1 MRRVVCLCMVLL
13 LAGCGGA
20 ALSHDGGR
28 ATLPGP
34 LPSGVRF
41 AAATSKAQAPP
52 FSLKLLDG
60 TPVQAAKLWGDRPVV
75 VFFFASWC
83 SRCAAQQDRLAPLVK
98 RYRDVVTFVGVGA
111 QDKAP
116 AVKSWLD
123 AHDVTYPVAIDG
135 GQDMWRRYAVRQ
147 PPAVVLI
154 APGGKLERGW
164 TGGVTT
170 DVLDTEL
177 KRLVQR

>member
-1 MRRVVCLCMVLL
+1 VRPVLVALL
-13 LAGCGGA
+13 LVLVAGCGGD
-20 ALSHDGGR
+20 ALPRDGGR

-41 AAATSKAQAPP
+41 AAPASTAEAPP
-52 FSLKLLDG
+52 FSLELLDG
-60 TPVQAAKLWGDRPVV
+60 TPVQASKLWRDRPVV

-83 SRCAAQQDRLAPLVK
+83 SRCATQQERLAPLVK
-98 RYRDVVTFVGVGA
+98 RYRDVVTFVGVGG
-111 QDKAP
+111 QDKPP

-135 GQDMWRRYAVRQ
+135 GLDMWRRYAVRQ

-154 APGGKLERGW
+154 APGGKLLRGW
-164 TGGVTT
+164 TGGVST

-177 KRLVQR
+177 ERIVER

>member
-1 MRRVVCLCMVLL
+1 VKRAWIVLALAL

-41 AAATSKAQAPP
+41 APATSQAQAPP

-60 TPVQAAKLWGDRPVV
+60 TPVEAAKLWRDRPVV

-83 SRCAAQQDRLAPLVK
+83 SRCVTQQERLAPLIK

-123 AHDVTYPVAIDG
+123 AHDVTYPVGIDASL
-135 GQDMWRRYAVRQ
+135 DTWKHYAVRQ

-154 APGGKLERGW
+154 APGGRLDRGW
-164 TGGVTT
+164 PDGVTG
-170 DVLDTEL
+170 DVLAAEL
-177 KRLVQR
+177 KRLVRR